1 MITTTE
7 HFEISRQRSKPRGFT
22 LIELMIVLSISSII
36 IMMGVSSIMF
46 ITRSSAS
53 LANYI
58 GMNKE
63 GRVALEVISRDIRM
77 AMDVNS
83 ASTTTL
89 DIDVYGQGG
98 ITNNVYYTYD
108 TDNKTIYRELDGTK
122 EALMGN
128 VESFSFNYFNLRR
141 ESTTS
146 PISIKDGTDGGL
158 HAAQDFGTG

>member
-1 MITTTE
+1 
-7 HFEISRQRSKPRGFT
+7 
-22 LIELMIVLSISSII
+22 
-36 IMMGVSSIMF
+36 MF

-146 PISIKDGTDGGL
+146 PISIKEVQMEAYMLRKTLALDNSNYIIS
-158 HAAQDFGTG
+158 ARFMMRNRPVSN